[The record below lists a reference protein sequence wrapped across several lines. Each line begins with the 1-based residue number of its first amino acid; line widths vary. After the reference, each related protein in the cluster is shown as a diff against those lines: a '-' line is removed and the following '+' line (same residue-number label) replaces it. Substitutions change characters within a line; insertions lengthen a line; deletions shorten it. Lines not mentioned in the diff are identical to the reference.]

1 VVNPYGFAM
10 KIERDAALCG
20 DCHSRGDV
28 EQVDASD
35 GFIQHHEQ
43 YEELFQ
49 SKHLVLDCVTCHN
62 PHTLVVQQRQ
72 NDPPTTRTACENCHF
87 KEKQYQAVSK
97 HPGFK
102 VSCIDCHMPR
112 VTMSAEGNADI
123 FTGDIRTHVMAIDP
137 FQIGQFNEDGTVALS
152 QISLDFACR
161 HCHNPNGFANPKT
174 DEELINAASGYHS
187 VTTSEGDQ

>member
-1 VVNPYGFAM
+1 M
-10 KIERDAALCG
+10 KINRDAEACG
-20 DCHSRGDV
+20 ECHRRGEV
-28 EQVDASD
+28 EEVDASG

-49 SKHLVLDCVTCHN
+49 SKHLVLDCVTCHD
-62 PHTLVVQQRQ
+62 PHTGVVQLRQ
-72 NDPPTTRTACENCHF
+72 NDLPTTRTECENCHY
-87 KEKQYQAVSK
+87 KEKQYQAVDK

-102 VSCIDCHMPR
+102 VACIDCHMPR
-112 VTMSAEGNADI
+112 ITKSAVGNADL
-123 FTGDIRTHVMAIDP
+123 FSADIRTHVMAIDP

-174 DEELINAASGYHS
+174 DEELISAASGYHT
-187 VTTSEGDQ
+187 VTAPQGDE